1 MRANLPHD
9 PPDGRPCSTACRTP
23 IRSHLPA
30 RARPGRVSASPTRAR
45 APARL
50 RPTTRGTRFTEEPET
65 APAPRGLTT
74 PAPAPTSPASR
85 ARPMRSVPRRSAPR
99 RSAPTPRDPWWFR
112 RRPSPADPRRRCKPP
127 SPYSG
132 TSRRP
137 SRRRARVA
145 KPNTPEEPHGGT
157 IATRTS
163 PRTTTGR
170 TRAGRTTGNAIDRDA
185 TRVIRHPRVLR
196 VIAIGVVNAVT
207 DTVIATSITVSTIL
221 TTIARGVRSA
231 SASITGTATSGGD
244 DRRRR
249 RRWRRRAAPGLR
261 IAPSWRRRRSARRA
275 YNAA

>member
-1 MRANLPHD
+1 MLSKRVPAPAHAVRARAAIP
-9 PPDGRPCSTACRTP
+9 GREDCARTFLTIP
-23 IRSHLPA
+23 QMA
-30 RARPGRVSASPTRAR
+30 DRARPPVARQSARTFRRERDRVEFRHRPP
-45 APARL
+45 APAR
-50 RPTTRGTRFTEEPET
+50 RSASSDHPGTRFTEEPET

-74 PAPAPTSPASR
+74 PSPAPTSPASR

-196 VIAIGVVNAVT
+196 VYKGGVAQAVT

-221 TTIARGVRSA
+221 TTIARG
-231 SASITGTATSGGD
+231 
-244 DRRRR
+244 
-249 RRWRRRAAPGLR
+249 
-261 IAPSWRRRRSARRA
+261 
-275 YNAA
+275 